1 MPTVPRYGVPQ
12 VQARVT
18 PNVRIDDSGAQQMRQ
33 AGTAIAS
40 GLQDVAGVA
49 QQIARHEQDKVNTA
63 LQMRAENDFAQL
75 ENGLLHDPE
84 RGALTRRGA
93 DAADLSRQVL
103 PEWDKQV
110 STLVRGLPQ
119 HLQQWGHQQA
129 GQRRQ
134 LAERRLMQHM
144 VEQGDAF
151 MLQQGQSLQDNA
163 RNAAALAYRDPDRVD
178 EEIARGMVAV
188 DRVLDLKGADAIT
201 RQTKRAEFVSGTQR
215 QVIERILL
223 DDPMQARRRLGQVRE
238 RLTATDQ
245 MLLDEQLQVIELDL
259 QGDADAAWA
268 QRGGSLPADALF
280 GESDGRDPP
289 NVPPLIRPLIETAA
303 DRHGVPR
310 ALALALAQQESG
322 FNPEAVGPETQWGQA
337 RGLYQYLDDTAQSL
351 GIDPTNPE
359 QAADAAMRQLAE
371 QAAAKGW
378 DWAIAHHFAGPD
390 KRKHG
395 PKTRSYVAQVKEK
408 ARRFNA
414 AGDAPTAPGVEAVG
428 PAATL
433 ADALERVQAIPD
445 PRRRRVAEAKV
456 REQFEIRQARQKE
469 GERQIEDAIY
479 TRVISADP
487 SAPLREVLPPQL
499 LAVAARNESLMED
512 IRRFRKEVAAG
523 PTIEDDPATLDAL
536 FRLQATDPQ
545 KFAALPLARYG
556 SRLTGKTMRELAEDQ
571 AKVREGKTESR
582 EYATLGQQL
591 GDAYRK
597 LEWAPTGK
605 ADEAERGQ
613 FYSSYL
619 ALAREFVD
627 QHKRKPDAV
636 EREKLIASLLVKK
649 ARIRNGQRTG
659 ETLALWERLQYRP
672 DIDAGTRQQIVE
684 GWQAV
689 NGRNREPTEQ
699 QIYALYFME
708 HGEPE

>member
-1 MPTVPRYGVPQ
+1 MPTVPRYGVPE

-18 PNVRIDDSGAQQMRQ
+18 PNIRIDDSGAQQMRQ

-75 ENGLLHDPE
+75 ENTLLHDPE

-119 HLQQWGHQQA
+119 HLQQWGHRQA

-188 DRVLDLKGADAIT
+188 DRILDLKGADEIT

-280 GESDGRDPP
+280 GESDGRAPP

-322 FNPEAVGPETQWGQA
+322 FDPEAVGPETQWGQA

-428 PAATL
+428 PAPTL

-456 REQFEIRQARQKE
+456 REQFEILQARQKE

-487 SAPLREVLPPQL
+487 NAPLREVLPPQL

-523 PTIEDDPATLDAL
+523 PIIEDDPATLDAL

-556 SRLTGKTMRELAEDQ
+556 SRLTGKTMRELADDQ

-613 FYSSYL
+613 FYSAYL

-672 DIDAGTRQQIVE
+672 DIDPGTRQQIVE